1 MEETNE
7 TKIEKTKDSEQ
18 KYISKPKK
26 KISLPGV
33 INCALK
39 LVIIG
44 AIIYLCVL
52 ITKSF
57 DNTNIDYKDIN
68 KISIENVKNG
78 ENISIENNEDF
89 FKDYTTIYNDSDLS
103 FSGFN
108 FSGKDNLYKIT
119 LEINADVKTYY
130 LSGPTIVKNGII
142 TFNNENIDFYNFIEQ
157 TIKSEKVE
165 KIITG
170 TIKENKHDYIIIEAN
185 NENKDI
191 IFIDK
196 SSIGEDIVIDISSK
210 KSGDDIT
217 IKYYGIFN
225 KLNYT
230 EISNISSI
238 N

>member
-1 MEETNE
+1 MKDFLESLEIGEEKVKLSKEEVKSILAEQGKTVTNE
-7 TKIEKTKDSEQ
+7 TEKVKTDLNKEIETYKAT
-18 KYISKPKK
+18 ISNLE
-26 KISLPGV
+26 SQL
-33 INCALK
+33 
-39 LVIIG
+39 
-44 AIIYLCVL
+44 
-52 ITKSF
+52 
-57 DNTNIDYKDIN
+57 
-68 KISIENVKNG
+68 ENVRDSTELEGLKKEIADTKAKETKRIADEKAKQEDEILTN
-78 ENISIENNEDF
+78 NIISAFGDKEF
-89 FKDYTTIYNDSDLS
+89 TSDY
-103 FSGFN
+103 
-108 FSGKDNLYKIT
+108 
-119 LEINADVKTYY
+119 
-130 LSGPTIVKNGII
+130 VKNGII